1 MTNAE
6 KPDQS
11 PRTDRLRS
19 AAAVVGML
27 LIGPVF
33 AGFVI
38 SRFIAGELPGHHTLT
53 VAEHPILFYLIISAL
68 AYGAFKMMQ
77 LSLLFVVGYFGGRWK
92 R

>member
-1 MTNAE
+1 
-6 KPDQS
+6 
-11 PRTDRLRS
+11 
-19 AAAVVGML
+19 ML